1 MFKLSDISKNLNG
14 LEVLNI
20 IPTVNWFHFW
30 HKKFNKN
37 IFYLTAFLVVTNAL
51 LTDWDI
57 SWEIEM
63 VQSMG
68 DTPEMGWYK
77 EEILNNVSQ

>member
-37 IFYLTAFLVVTNAL
+37 IFYLTAFLVVTYAL
-51 LTDWDI
+51 LTWD
-57 SWEIEM
+57 IEM
-63 VQSMG
+63 VQSTG
-68 DTPEMGWYK
+68 DTPEMGWWGGTK
-77 EEILNNVSQ
+77 KKF